1 MQINTDR
8 LYPVTEALPLL
19 GLRTTK
25 FYSEL
30 KADRLGAVKVGTRTF
45 VPGSE
50 IVRYRATLTTIGRPF
65 DELGQNAACQS
76 VSGESRDE

>member
-8 LYPVTEALPLL
+8 LYPIPEALPLL

-50 IVRYRATLTTIGRPF
+50 IVRYRATLPTIGRPLT
-65 DELGQNAACQS
+65 EC
-76 VSGESRDE
+76 